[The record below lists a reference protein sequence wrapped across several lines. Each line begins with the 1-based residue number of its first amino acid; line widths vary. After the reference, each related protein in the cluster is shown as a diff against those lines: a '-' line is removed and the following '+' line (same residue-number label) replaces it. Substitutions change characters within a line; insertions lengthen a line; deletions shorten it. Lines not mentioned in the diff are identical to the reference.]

1 VDAGPD
7 DEHACVPRRGHLV
20 IHQVVEAM
28 LTFVVGS
35 VLIFLLVRGLA
46 LFLAS

>member
-1 VDAGPD
+1 VGAARE
-7 DEHACVPRRGHLV
+7 DEYMRVPRCGHLV
-20 IHQVVEAM
+20 IHEVVEAM

-46 LFLAS
+46 AS